1 LFVINFRLISWSQ
14 FHIS

>member
-1 LFVINFRLISWSQ
+1 LISWSQ